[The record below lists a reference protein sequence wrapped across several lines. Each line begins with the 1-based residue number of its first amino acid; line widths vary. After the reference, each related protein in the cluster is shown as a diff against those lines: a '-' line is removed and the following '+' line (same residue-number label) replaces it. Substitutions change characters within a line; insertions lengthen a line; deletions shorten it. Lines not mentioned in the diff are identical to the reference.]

1 MGGVSPDGADG
12 GLPVEAD
19 SVGGKETDVE
29 EINREHPEY
38 RAQGDV
44 WPKYWDL
51 YVGGE
56 QMIRNADR
64 YLVARKNEPGDVFR
78 ERLQRAYYENYIG
91 SIIDWYGATLFR
103 REPVL
108 AFEGG
113 DERGR
118 AFYNEFAEDCDLRGS
133 TLSEFFRRQVVNALV
148 LGKSYVVVDFPR
160 IGRMAT
166 TRAEEDELGM
176 SRAYLCEYPASSLIN
191 WERDE
196 QGELEWAVLRTE
208 RVVQGADGEAGVER
222 RWIRY
227 DRETFRIYRQVE
239 TGVEKGE
246 TGLVDEGRHGLA
258 GQRRVP
264 VFEFS
269 VGEGL
274 WLMNKAASLQLEHFN
289 KSNGLSWALTNGL
302 FAMPV
307 VYTDR
312 KFEQLVGDS
321 YYLQLG
327 QDDKFGWTEPEGH
340 VYEIALRN
348 LDRLKDEIYRVCYL
362 MSQAGGGLSKATAIT
377 GYSKERDYAITQEV
391 LRGFGDSVKETMKR
405 VLKAIVAG
413 REDAIGVDV
422 AGLDEFDIGDFSDEL
437 ADAERLL
444 GMGIES
450 ETLRKQVF
458 KKLAMKFLCDA
469 RQEVKDQIAREIEGG

>member
-1 MGGVSPDGADG
+1 MFD
-12 GLPVEAD
+12 
-19 SVGGKETDVE
+19 
-29 EINREHPEY
+29 INREHPEY
-38 RAQGDV
+38 RAQSEV
-44 WPKYWDL
+44 WPAYRDL
-51 YVGGE
+51 YVGGA

-64 YLVARKNEPGDVFR
+64 YLVARQNEPGDVYG
-78 ERLQRAYYENYIG
+78 ERLQRAFYENYIG

-108 AFEGG
+108 TFEGG

-118 AFYNEFAEDCDLRGS
+118 SFYNEFAEDCDLRGS
-133 TLSEFFRRQVVNALV
+133 TLSEFFRRQLVSALV
-148 LGKSYVVVDFPR
+148 MGRSYVVVDFPR
-160 IGRMAT
+160 IGRTAT

-176 SRAYLCEYPASSLIN
+176 SRAYLCEYPASSLIH

-196 QGELEWAVLRTE
+196 QGELEWAVLRSE
-208 RVVQGADGEAGVER
+208 RTLAGMDGSAGVER
-222 RWIRY
+222 RWVRY
-227 DRETFRIYRQVE
+227 DRESFQVFRQVE
-239 TGVEKGE
+239 MKGE
-246 TGLVDEGRHGLA
+246 AEAPGLVDEGRHGLA

-289 KSNGLSWALTNGL
+289 KSNGLSWALTMGL

-312 KFEQLVGDS
+312 KFEQMVGDS

-362 MSQAGGGLSKATAIT
+362 MSQAGGGLSKQTAMT

-391 LRGFGDSVKETMKR
+391 LRGFGDSVKDTMKR
-405 VLKAIVAG
+405 VLKAIVAA
-413 REDAIGVDV
+413 REDVIGVEV
-422 AGLDEFDIGDFSDEL
+422 SGLDEFDIGDFSEEL

-444 GMGIES
+444 GLGIES
-450 ETLRKQVF
+450 ETLRKQVY

-469 RQEVKDQIAREIEGG
+469 RQEVKDRIAQEIEGRG